1 VAPLNH
7 IVQDIATIKIFQ
19 HKEEAAY
26 MFSFRRYL
34 FVDGRNL
41 KKEPSPVIQSFSNDG
56 CEETR

>member
-1 VAPLNH
+1 M
-7 IVQDIATIKIFQ
+7 
-19 HKEEAAY
+19 EEAAY